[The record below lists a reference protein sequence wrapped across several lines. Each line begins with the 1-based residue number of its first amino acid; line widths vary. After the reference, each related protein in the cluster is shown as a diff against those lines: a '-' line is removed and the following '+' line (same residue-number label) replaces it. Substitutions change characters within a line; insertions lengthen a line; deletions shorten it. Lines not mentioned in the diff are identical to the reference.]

1 MKYTERPMRR
11 FVRQEENTSSTSL
24 DRHHREYREPV
35 SFTATEVKNE
45 FGRILEKA
53 IQGETVVITKHDSP
67 KAVLI
72 SVDQFNALKHAPE
85 LKLDTLSG
93 EFDALLARVQSSKA
107 RTAMKAAFSSS
118 PQQLG
123 KAAVLAA
130 RKHG

>member
-11 FVRQEENTSSTSL
+11 FVRQEKNTSSASL
-24 DRHHREYREPV
+24 DRYHRESREPA

-85 LKLDTLSG
+85 FKLEIG
-93 EFDALLARVQSSKA
+93 RAGRRAGRER
-107 RTAMKAAFSSS
+107 
-118 PQQLG
+118 
-123 KAAVLAA
+123 
-130 RKHG
+130 